1 MAQKKIVRELI
12 PVNAVYAIK
21 KTGEKL
27 VGDGKS
33 VYFPQRAAKGDTY
46 VDKDYTYSYKKPGY
60 GHDWSAVATD
70 KAQPS
75 YGPIRSC
82 ICGKNVTKLENAFRD
97 CANMT
102 ESPIIPDNITDMG
115 RTFWGCTSLI
125 KAPTIPAGV
134 TDMRG
139 AFYGCASLV
148 EAPAIPDSVTRI
160 DNTFQGCTSL
170 KSYAGSAD
178 LDGDFSKFKIPA
190 GVKDMWST
198 FEGCGSL
205 VKAPEIPSGVRVMF
219 CTFHDCE
226 SLVSA
231 PVLPDNVMSL
241 YGTFHGCVSLK
252 SYAGSTDTGGD
263 FSKFR
268 IPAGVGIMQSA
279 FRDCKSLVTA
289 PVIHGNIIEMLWAFS
304 GCTSLTGTLVCHANP
319 ANYRDALNGTKI
331 TAIEGSCSEK
341 TKHTLL
347 ATK

>member
-60 GHDWSAVATD
+60 GYDWSSVATD
-70 KAQPS
+70 KAKTS

-82 ICGKNVTKLENAFRD
+82 ICGKNVTNLEDTFRD

-134 TDMRG
+134 TDIRG
-139 AFYGCASLV
+139 AFFGCASLV

-160 DNTFQGCTSL
+160 DSTFQGCASL
-170 KSYAGSAD
+170 KSYAGSTD
-178 LDGDFSKFKIPA
+178 PDGDFSKFKIPA
-190 GVKDMWST
+190 GVKDMWLT
-198 FEGCGSL
+198 FKGCKSL
-205 VKAPEIPSGVRVMF
+205 VKAPEIPSGVRVMYF
-219 CTFHDCE
+219 TFSDCE

-231 PVLPDNVMSL
+231 PVLPDSVM
-241 YGTFHGCVSLK
+241 
-252 SYAGSTDTGGD
+252 
-263 FSKFR
+263 
-268 IPAGVGIMQSA
+268 
-279 FRDCKSLVTA
+279 
-289 PVIHGNIIEMLWAFS
+289 
-304 GCTSLTGTLVCHANP
+304 
-319 ANYRDALNGTKI
+319 
-331 TAIEGSCSEK
+331 
-341 TKHTLL
+341 
-347 ATK
+347 

>member
-1 MAQKKIVRELI
+1 MAQKKTVRELI

-70 KAQPS
+70 KAKTS

-82 ICGKNVTKLENAFRD
+82 ICGKNVTNLEDTFRD

-102 ESPIIPDNITDMG
+102 EPPIIPDNITDMG
-115 RTFWGCTSLI
+115 STFWGCTSLM
-125 KAPTIPAGV
+125 KAPAIPAGV
-134 TDMRG
+134 TDIRG
-139 AFYGCASLV
+139 AFFGCASLV

-160 DNTFQGCTSL
+160 DRTFQGCASL
-170 KSYAGSAD
+170 KSYAGSTD
-178 LDGDFSKFKIPA
+178 PDGDFSKFKIPA
-190 GVKDMWST
+190 GVKDMWLT
-198 FEGCGSL
+198 FKGCKSL
-205 VKAPEIPSGVRVMF
+205 VKAPEIPSGVRVMYF
-219 CTFHDCE
+219 TFSDCE

-231 PVLPDNVMSL
+231 PVLPDSVMSL

-252 SYAGSTDTGGD
+252 SYAGSTDTDGD

-268 IPAGVGIMQSA
+268 IPACVGIMQSA
-279 FRDCKSLVTA
+279 FGDCKSLVTA
-289 PVIHGNIIEMLWAFS
+289 PVIQGNIIAMLRTFS

-319 ANYRDALNGTKI
+319 ADYRDALNGTKI

>member
-1 MAQKKIVRELI
+1 MAQKKTVRELI

-82 ICGKNVTKLENAFRD
+82 ICGKNVTNLENAFRD

-231 PVLPDNVMSL
+231 PVLPDSVMSL

-252 SYAGSTDTGGD
+252 SYAGSTDTDGD

-268 IPAGVGIMQSA
+268 IPACVGIMQSA
-279 FRDCKSLVTA
+279 FGDCKSLVTA
-289 PVIHGNIIEMLWAFS
+289 PVIQGNIIAMLRTFS

-319 ANYRDALNGTKI
+319 ADYRDALNGTKI

>member
-82 ICGKNVTKLENAFRD
+82 ICGKNVTNLENAFRD

-148 EAPAIPDSVTRI
+148 
-160 DNTFQGCTSL
+160 
-170 KSYAGSAD
+170 
-178 LDGDFSKFKIPA
+178 
-190 GVKDMWST
+190 
-198 FEGCGSL
+198 
-205 VKAPEIPSGVRVMF
+205 
-219 CTFHDCE
+219 
-226 SLVSA
+226 
-231 PVLPDNVMSL
+231 
-241 YGTFHGCVSLK
+241 
-252 SYAGSTDTGGD
+252 
-263 FSKFR
+263 
-268 IPAGVGIMQSA
+268 
-279 FRDCKSLVTA
+279 
-289 PVIHGNIIEMLWAFS
+289 
-304 GCTSLTGTLVCHANP
+304 
-319 ANYRDALNGTKI
+319 
-331 TAIEGSCSEK
+331 
-341 TKHTLL
+341 
-347 ATK
+347 